1 MAIPFAELNKINPSS
16 IIELF
21 ELELTVGKHI
31 ASGNPQNLPTVYR
44 FHAGA
49 NLNSFGEVIYRQN
62 TYQRVAVK
70 VDGFERKSTGVLPR
84 PTITFSNLGGIEQN
98 SATGLLITMSDF
110 LQIVNEVTP
119 HNDLIDAKITRKMPL
134 ASALDDRNFS
144 SGSNPFNTSVDTTNG
159 TVDRL
164 RDEIFVIDRK
174 SIENRQI
181 VQFELTAAHDLENR
195 LVPQR
200 VVTRDLFPAVGTFV

>member
-31 ASGNPQNLPTVYR
+31 ATGNPQNLPTTYR

-49 NLNSFGEVIYRQN
+49 NLNSFGEVVFQSN
-62 TYQRVAVK
+62 SYQRVAVK

-110 LQIVNEVTP
+110 LQIVNQVTP

-134 ASALDDRNFS
+134 ASALDNANFA
-144 SGSNPFNTSVDTTNG
+144 SGSNPFG
-159 TVDRL
+159 TPSSDRL

-174 SIENRQI
+174 AVENRQI

>member
-1 MAIPFAELNKINPSS
+1 MAIPFAELNKINPSH

-21 ELELTVGKHI
+21 ELELTVGTHI
-31 ASGNPQNLPTVYR
+31 ATGNPLGLPTTYR

-49 NLNSFGEVIYRQN
+49 NLNSFGEIIFQSN
-62 TYQRVAVK
+62 SYQRVAVQTQ
-70 VDGFERKSTGVLPR
+70 GFERKSTGVLPR
-84 PTITFSNLGGIEQN
+84 PLITFSNLGGIVQN
-98 SATGLLITMSDF
+98 PSTSLLVTMSDF
-110 LQIVNEVTP
+110 LAIVNEVTP

-134 ASALDDRNFS
+134 ASALDNSNFA
-144 SGSNPFNTSVDTTNG
+144 SGSNPFG
-159 TVDRL
+159 TPSSDRL

-174 SIENRQI
+174 AVENRQI

>member
-31 ASGNPQNLPTVYR
+31 ATGNPQNLPTTYR

-49 NLNSFGEVIYRQN
+49 NLNSFGEVIFQSN
-62 TYQRVAVK
+62 TYQRVAVEMN
-70 VDGFERKSTGVLPR
+70 GFERKSTGVLPR
-84 PTITFSNLGGIEQN
+84 PTITFSNLGGISQN
-98 SATGLLITMSDF
+98 PSTGQLITMSDF
-110 LQIVNEVTP
+110 LQLVNEVTP
-119 HNDLIDAKITRKMPL
+119 HNDLIDAKITRQLPL
-134 ASALDDRNFS
+134 ASALDNSNFA
-144 SGSNPFNTSVDTTNG
+144 SGTNPFG
-159 TVDRL
+159 TPSSNRL

-174 SIENRQI
+174 SAENRRI

-195 LVPQR
+195 QVPQR
-200 VVTRDLFPAVGTFV
+200 VVTRDLFPAVGTFI

>member
-1 MAIPFAELNKINPSS
+1 MAIPFAELTKINPSS

-31 ASGNPQNLPTVYR
+31 ATGNPQNLPTTYR

-49 NLNSFGEVIYRQN
+49 NLNSFGEVIFQSN
-62 TYQRVAVK
+62 AYQRVAVK

-84 PTITFSNLGGIEQN
+84 PTITFSNLGGIEQD
-98 SATGLLITMSDF
+98 STTGLLITMSDF
-110 LQIVNEVTP
+110 LQIVNKVTP

-134 ASALDDRNFS
+134 ASALDNINFS
-144 SGSNPFNTSVDTTNG
+144 SGSNPFG
-159 TVDRL
+159 TPSSDRL

-174 SIENRQI
+174 AVENRQV
-181 VQFELTAAHDLENR
+181 VQFELVSVLDMQNKKIPAR
-195 LVPQR
+195 I
-200 VVTRDLFPAVGTFV
+200 VTRDLFPTAGTFV

>member
-31 ASGNPQNLPTVYR
+31 ATGNPQNLPTTYR

-49 NLNSFGEVIYRQN
+49 NLNSFGEVIFQSN
-62 TYQRVAVK
+62 TYQRVAVEMN
-70 VDGFERKSTGVLPR
+70 GFERKSTGVLPR
-84 PTITFSNLGGIEQN
+84 PTITFSNLGGISQN
-98 SATGLLITMSDF
+98 PSTGQLITMSDF
-110 LQIVNEVTP
+110 LQLVNEVTP
-119 HNDLIDAKITRKMPL
+119 HNDLIDAKITRQLPL
-134 ASALDDRNFS
+134 ASALDNSNFA
-144 SGSNPFNTSVDTTNG
+144 SGTNPFG
-159 TVDRL
+159 TPSSNRL

-174 SIENRQI
+174 SAENRRI

-195 LVPQR
+195 KVPQR
-200 VVTRDLFPAVGTFV
+200 VVTRDLFPAVGTFI

>member
-31 ASGNPQNLPTVYR
+31 ATGNPQNLPTVYR

-49 NLNSFGEVIYRQN
+49 NLNSFGEVIFQSN
-62 TYQRVAVK
+62 PYQRVAVK
-70 VDGFERKSTGVLPR
+70 IEGFERKSTGVLPR
-84 PTITFSNLGGIEQN
+84 PTITFSNLGGIVQN
-98 SATGLLITMSDF
+98 PNTGLVVTMSDF
-110 LQIVNEVTP
+110 LQLVNEVTP
-119 HNDLIDAKITRKMPL
+119 HNDLIDAKVTRKMPL
-134 ASALDDRNFS
+134 ASALDNSNFS
-144 SGSNPFNTSVDTTNG
+144 SGTNPFG
-159 TVDRL
+159 TPSADRL

-174 SIENRQI
+174 AVENRQV